1 MCVKSG
7 GSDIALRESGLRWNE
22 WPRRKASQPFKGVL
36 FAGGVVRQP
45 TRTGG
50 ATRPCLTSWRTG
62 GAAFSPQNHAGRSE
76 GIWNRTHFALKPRT
90 KPAATVAWTALLG
103 PKLARSPLLL
113 FGLSLSA
120 LFLKLGLASRLFF
133 TTPAIKICFEIVEIV
148 ESSDTRLTF
157 LFARRC
163 PDNSADAVQHAARP
177 LPSHAPEPAEVSFVD
192 RNKSKG

>member
-1 MCVKSG
+1 MSHLILTVGREEIIKCVQVKTRREMCVKSG

-22 WPRRKASQPFKGVL
+22 WPRRKASQQFKGVL
-36 FAGGVVRQP
+36 FAGGVARQP

-62 GAAFSPQNHAGRSE
+62 GAAFSPQIHAGRSE
-76 GIWNRTHFALKPRT
+76 GIRNRTMPTR
-90 KPAATVAWTALLG
+90 
-103 PKLARSPLLL
+103 
-113 FGLSLSA
+113 
-120 LFLKLGLASRLFF
+120 FLTLTGCHRGSRHKAF
-133 TTPAIKICFEIVEIV
+133 
-148 ESSDTRLTF
+148 TF